1 MVHSFDVYIAK
12 KYGVG
17 AAVILHHI
25 AFWVQK
31 NESNGTNY
39 HDGEYWTYNSYKAFS
54 DIFPYLSEKQI
65 KAAIKKLK
73 DAELIKIGDYNDD
86 RFVRPLWY
94 TLTETGK
101 LLVDYN
107 NNKSTGTKRTSGQVQ
122 KGLTDEH
129 KEDSSYNTDIYINNI
144 YTDINNT
151 DIEKKEKKEKSKAE
165 NAKTNFDVIVEDYT
179 TNAELRTAIY
189 EFIKMRKAIKSPMTD
204 RALKQI
210 LNKLD
215 TLASSDDQKI
225 KILDQSIMNSWRGV
239 FPLRED
245 KQTKAKEQ
253 ERQLS
258 EAEEKLLHLFD

>member
-1 MVHSFDVYIAK
+1 MSERDFKGVWIPKEIWLDKRLKALDKIIFAEVDSLDNDGNGCFASNEYLAEFCGCNKTHVSKVIAK
-12 KYGVG
+12 LIELGYIELKNFDGRQR
-17 AAVILHHI
+17 ILQSRVVKKTRQ
-25 AFWVQK
+25 ACQK
-31 NESNGTNY
+31 GKADLAKKQGSIYIDTNI
-39 HDGEYWTYNSYKAFS
+39 EYSL
-54 DIFPYLSEKQI
+54 D
-65 KAAIKKLK
+65 
-73 DAELIKIGDYNDD
+73 
-86 RFVRPLWY
+86 
-94 TLTETGK
+94 
-101 LLVDYN
+101 
-107 NNKSTGTKRTSGQVQ
+107 NNKK
-122 KGLTDEH
+122 K
-129 KEDSSYNTDIYINNI
+129 
-144 YTDINNT
+144 
-151 DIEKKEKKEKSKAE
+151 KKENGNK

>member
-12 KYGVG
+12 KYGMG

-101 LLVDYN
+101 LLVDYTN
-107 NNKSTGTKRTSGQVQ
+107 DKMTGTKGTYGQVQ
-122 KGLTDEH
+122 KGLTDKH
-129 KEDSSYNTDIYINNI
+129 KEDSSYNSNIYNNNI
-144 YTDINNT
+144 YTDINIT
-151 DIEKKEKKEKSKAE
+151 DIKEKKEKKENCETK
-165 NAKTNFDVIVEDYT
+165 KTNFDVIIEDYT

-215 TLASSDDQKI
+215 TLASSDSEKV
-225 KILDQSIMNSWRGV
+225 KVLDQSIMNSWRGV
-239 FPLRED
+239 FQLRED
-245 KQTKAKEQ
+245 KQKKAKEQ

>member
-1 MVHSFDVYIAK
+1 MSERDFKGVWIPKEIWFDDRLTITEKAIFAEIDSLDKNGQGCFASNEHLAEFSGLSKISISRIVSKLIDVGYIER
-12 KYGVG
+12 GEFDG
-17 AAVILHHI
+17 RQRILKSRLNKMI
-25 AFWVQK
+25 
-31 NESNGTNY
+31 SL
-39 HDGEYWTYNSYKAFS
+39 
-54 DIFPYLSEKQI
+54 PYQND
-65 KAAIKKLK
+65 KAALTNCKGSLYIKNTVK
-73 DAELIKIGDYNDD
+73 DTVKD
-86 RFVRPLWY
+86 
-94 TLTETGK
+94 
-101 LLVDYN
+101 
-107 NNKSTGTKRTSGQVQ
+107 NKK
-122 KGLTDEH
+122 K
-129 KEDSSYNTDIYINNI
+129 
-144 YTDINNT
+144 
-151 DIEKKEKKEKSKAE
+151 KKENGNK

-179 TNAELRTAIY
+179 TNAELQTAIY

-258 EAEEKLLHLFD
+258 EAEKKLLHLFD